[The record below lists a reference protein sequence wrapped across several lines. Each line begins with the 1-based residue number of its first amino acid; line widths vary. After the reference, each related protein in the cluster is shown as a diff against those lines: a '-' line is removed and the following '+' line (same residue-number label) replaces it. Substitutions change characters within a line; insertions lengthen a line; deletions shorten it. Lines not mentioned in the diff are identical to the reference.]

1 MAPPIRAAERWRSA
15 DETRC
20 ALFGIC
26 SKFLD
31 VPTRFKVCALLI
43 RSRVFESA
51 NSVYTRLPRFG
62 IEMIVFPMAPIF
74 TPMDRGAFPDCGSMM
89 SRMFDGNDFDRTF
102 FDGIVPAG
110 LFGYPEDRRSSYK
123 KCPASEV
130 SLTPDNFA
138 LKLDVR
144 GFVPEEISVKTVGNS
159 VEVHARHEE
168 KDPEGRSFY
177 TLPDDVDP
185 ESVTSQLRGRGLLA
199 VEAPRKKAETT
210 PLSHTVPISVEHT
223 SSNDVPSTS
232 QESS

>member
-1 MAPPIRAAERWRSA
+1 
-15 DETRC
+15 
-20 ALFGIC
+20 
-26 SKFLD
+26 
-31 VPTRFKVCALLI
+31 
-43 RSRVFESA
+43 
-51 NSVYTRLPRFG
+51 
-62 IEMIVFPMAPIF
+62 MAPIF
-74 TPMDRGAFPDCGSMM
+74 TSMDRGAFPDCGSMM
-89 SRMFDGNDFDRTF
+89 SRMFDGNDFDGAF
-102 FDGIVPAG
+102 FNGIVPVG
-110 LFGYPEDRRSSYK
+110 LFRRPEDRPSSYNASSS

-130 SLTPDNFA
+130 SLTPDIFA

-168 KDPEGRSFY
+168 KDPEGRGFVMREFRRKC

-185 ESVTSQLRGRGLLA
+185 ASVTSQLTGRGLLA

-210 PLSHTVPISVEHT
+210 PLSDTVSIPVEHT

>member
-1 MAPPIRAAERWRSA
+1 
-15 DETRC
+15 
-20 ALFGIC
+20 
-26 SKFLD
+26 
-31 VPTRFKVCALLI
+31 
-43 RSRVFESA
+43 
-51 NSVYTRLPRFG
+51 
-62 IEMIVFPMAPIF
+62 MIVFPMAPIF
-74 TPMDRGAFPDCGSMM
+74 TSMDRGAFPDCGSMM
-89 SRMFDGNDFDRTF
+89 SRMFGGNDFDRTF
-102 FDGIVPAG
+102 FDGIVPVG
-110 LFGYPEDRRSSYK
+110 LFGCPEDCRSSYK
-123 KCPASEV
+123 ASV

-168 KDPEGRSFY
+168 KDPEGRGFVMREFRRKY

-185 ESVTSQLRGRGLLA
+185 ESVTSQLTGRGLLA

-210 PLSHTVPISVEHT
+210 PLSDTVPIPVEHT